1 MRSFRIIVAV
11 CAALA
16 MSGGICVARDGID
29 EAVFA
34 SPEREYGPMT
44 WWHWINGHVT
54 RDGITKDLTA
64 MHDVGIRGVQMFNT
78 HMYLPQGPV
87 EFASEEWFDLVGHAI
102 KTCAGLGM
110 KFTCTTSAG
119 WSGSGGPWIDKDR
132 AMKVLVYSETPVKGG
147 AKKTLSLSRPK
158 IKDGVLVDELVLAI
172 PASSPTG
179 QIGMLATKTMVEN
192 KLVQIPLAMA
202 EEPESCLNPEDVLD
216 VTSLCKDGTFRGA
229 LPDGDWILLRFAY
242 TLTGKK
248 AHPAAYGGEG
258 YEVDKLDADA
268 VEFQWESLMG
278 KLCARNKAYLGTVF
292 EGVLVDSYESSWQ
305 NWTRGMFDAFQKKY
319 SYDLRPWMPLFTGRY
334 VGSAAKSEAVLHDF
348 RLLCDELI
356 TEGFYGTLQRK
367 AAENG
372 MILYAEPQGGPV
384 PARAMERVDVP
395 MNEFWNP
402 DAYGRYSKMK
412 LTSSQAHLY
421 GRKIVAAEAFTSK
434 PENGKWQNTPA
445 TMKKPGD
452 LAFAAGINRYC
463 FHTYA
468 HQPLD
473 YIAPGFALGRYGIML
488 SRHTTWW
495 DFSPAW
501 MQYIT
506 RCQYLLQQG
515 MEVADVGFLFHDDI
529 RYQFASGTTK
539 MPDGYDH
546 IIIYPSQLQGAAVRD
561 GRIVLP
567 CGESV
572 AVLLVL
578 KSGIHTPETLS
589 QIDALTGQGAKV
601 FFVDDK
607 KPGTDKILK
616 DAQVRPDVDWG
627 MKADRTLFYRHHHG
641 SDYDLYFITNQ
652 SDDALELA
660 PSFRAG
666 NGRQAERWDAIE
678 GSIHPAK
685 VLSVSGSYVKVAL
698 SLAPHGSAFIV
709 FRKPLSRTWKDEQP
723 SEARL
728 VSSTKV
734 GGEWTVEFLSKSQMP
749 ESIRMKVLTSL
760 SDNADERVKYYSG
773 TARYTTT
780 VNLGKEDLQDKEIYL
795 TLGTVKDIAKVYVN
809 GTYCGTVW
817 TAPFRACITSA
828 LKTGKNLVE
837 VEVANTWINR
847 VIGDEKL
854 PEDLEYDMGGSK
866 FTVGRLKT
874 FPGWFYSGAQP
885 KNRKRHTFYT
895 WKHYSAAD
903 PLVESGLLGPVCIE
917 QYKLQN

>member
-1 MRSFRIIVAV
+1 MRITRSIALLLGTVILSSAL
-11 CAALA
+11 CA
-16 MSGGICVARDGID
+16 ARDGID
-29 EAVFA
+29 PAVFKA
-34 SPEREYGPMT
+34 PEREYGPMT

-54 RDGITKDLTA
+54 KDGITKDLTA

-78 HMYLPQGPV
+78 HMYLDKGPV
-87 EFASEEWFDLVGHAI
+87 EFGSEEWFSLVDHAI
-102 KTCAGLGM
+102 RTCAALNM
-110 KFTCTTSAG
+110 KFTCTTAAG
-119 WSGSGGPWIDKDR
+119 WSGSGGPWIDKQR
-132 AMKVLVYSETPVKGG
+132 AMKVLVFSETPLKGG
-147 AKKTLSLSRPK
+147 AKKTLSLVQPK
-158 IKDGVLVDELVLAI
+158 IKEGVLVDELVLAI
-172 PASSPTG
+172 PASSPAG
-179 QIGMLATKTMVEN
+179 QIEMLATKILVEN
-192 KLVQIPLAMA
+192 KLVQYPLAKA
-202 EEPESCLNPEDVLD
+202 EEPERCLNPRDVID
-216 VTSLCKDGTFRGA
+216 VTSWCKDGTFRGE
-229 LPDGDWILLRFAY
+229 LPAGDWILLRFAY

-248 AHPAAYGGEG
+248 VHPAAYGGEG

-268 VEFQWESLMG
+268 VAFQWESLMG
-278 KLCARNKAYLGTVF
+278 KICKRNEAYLGTTF

-305 NWTRGMFDAFQKKY
+305 NWTRGMFDRFQQKY

-334 VGSAAKSEAVLHDF
+334 VESAAKSEAVLHDF

-367 AAENG
+367 AAENKL
-372 MILYAEPQGGPV
+372 MLYAEPQGGPV
-384 PARAMERVDVP
+384 PACAMEKVDIP

-515 MEVADVGFLFHDDI
+515 IEVADVGFLFHDDI

-546 IIIYPSQLQGAAVRD
+546 IILYPSQLSGASVRD

-567 CGESV
+567 CGETI

-578 KSGIHTPETLS
+578 KSGIHTPGTLA
-589 QIDALTGQGAKV
+589 QIDELSKQGAKV
-601 FFVDDK
+601 YFVDDK

-616 DAQVRPDVDWG
+616 EAQVQPDVDWG
-627 MKADRTLFYRHHHG
+627 VKAGKTLFYRHLQG
-641 SDYDLYFITNQ
+641 PDYDLYYLTNQ
-652 SDDALELA
+652 SDDALELT
-660 PSFRAG
+660 PSFREG
-666 NGRQAERWDAIE
+666 NGRQAECWDAVE
-678 GSIHPAK
+678 GSVRPAK
-685 VLSVSGSYVKVAL
+685 VLSASGSYIKVAL
-698 SLAPHGSAFIV
+698 SLAPHGSAFVV
-709 FRKPLSRTWKDEQP
+709 FRTPLSQTWEKEQP
-723 SEARL
+723 SEDRL
-728 VSSTKV
+728 STRTAV
-734 GGEWTVEFLSKSQMP
+734 TGEWNVEFLSKSQMP
-749 ESIRMKVLTSL
+749 EGIKMKQLTSL
-760 SDNADERVKYYSG
+760 SDNMDERVKYYSG
-773 TARYTTT
+773 TARYSTIIH
-780 VNLGKEDLQDKEIYL
+780 LSKEELKDKELFIN
-795 TLGTVKDIAKVYVN
+795 LGTVKDIAKVFVN
-809 GTYCGTVW
+809 GTSCGTVW
-817 TAPFRACITSA
+817 TAPFHARITAA
-828 LKTGKNLVE
+828 LKAGKNLIE

-847 VIGDEKL
+847 VIGDEKV
-854 PEDLEYDMGGSK
+854 PEDLDYDMGGSK

-874 FPGWFYSGAQP
+874 FPAWFYSGSQP
-885 KNRKRHTFYT
+885 KNRKRQTFCT
-895 WKHYSAAD
+895 WKHYSAED
-903 PLVESGLLGPVCIE
+903 PLVPSGLIGPVTIDT
-917 QYKLQN
+917 YKTK

>member
-1 MRSFRIIVAV
+1 MKILRSIILSMGTVILSSAL
-11 CAALA
+11 CAAQET
-16 MSGGICVARDGID
+16 VDP
-29 EAVFA
+29 AVFKA
-34 SPEREYGPMT
+34 PPREYGPMT

-54 RDGITKDLTA
+54 QEGITKDLTA
-64 MHDVGIRGVQMFNT
+64 MHEAGIRGVQMFNT
-78 HMYLPQGPV
+78 HMYLEKGPV
-87 EFASEEWFDLVGHAI
+87 AFASEQWFSLVDHAI
-102 KTCAGLGM
+102 RTCASLGM
-110 KFTCTTSAG
+110 KFTCTTAAG

-132 AMKVLVYSETPVKGG
+132 AMKVLVYSETPVMGG
-147 AKKTLSLSRPK
+147 AKRTISLAKPK
-158 IKDGVLVDELVLAI
+158 IKDGFLADELVLAI
-172 PASSPTG
+172 PAASPSG
-179 QIGMLATKTMVEN
+179 QIAMLATKTMVEN
-192 KLVQIPLAMA
+192 KMVQYPLAQA
-202 EEPESCLNPEDVLD
+202 EEPATCLQSSEVLD
-216 VTSLCKDGTFRGA
+216 VTPYCKEGTFKGE
-229 LPDGDWILLRFAY
+229 LPEGEWLLLRFAY

-268 VEFQWESLMG
+268 VAYQWESLMG
-278 KLCARNKAYLGTVF
+278 KICARNKAYLGTTF

-305 NWTRGMFDAFQKKY
+305 NWTGGMFDKFQKKY

-334 VGSAAKSEAVLHDF
+334 VDSAARSEAVLHDF

-356 TEGFYGTLQRK
+356 SEGFYGTLQRK

-372 MILYAEPQGGPV
+372 LLLYAEPQGGPV
-384 PARAMERVDVP
+384 PACAMEKVDVP

-434 PENGKWQNTPA
+434 PEKGKWKNTPA

-515 MEVADVGFLFHDDI
+515 TEVADVGFLFHDDI

-546 IIIYPSQLQGAAVRD
+546 IILYPSQLQGAAVRD
-561 GRIVLP
+561 GRILLP

-578 KSGIHTPETLS
+578 KSGIHTPETHAQLEALS
-589 QIDALTGQGAKV
+589 KQGGKV

-607 KPGTDKILK
+607 KPETGRLLK
-616 DAQVRPDVDWG
+616 AASVEPDVDWG
-627 MKADRTLFYRHHHG
+627 MKAEKTLFYRHLTG
-641 SDYDLYFITNQ
+641 ADYDLYFISNQ
-652 SDDALELA
+652 SDRNLDLE

-666 NGRQAERWDAIE
+666 NGRQAEFWDALD
-678 GSIHPAK
+678 GRVRPAK
-685 VLSVSGSYVKVAL
+685 VRSTSGSYVKVAL
-698 SLAPHGSAFIV
+698 SLAPYGSAFIV
-709 FRKPLSRTWKDEQP
+709 FRKPLSQAWQNEQP
-723 SEARL
+723 SGTSL
-728 VSSTKV
+728 VSSTEV
-734 GGEWTVEFLSKSQMP
+734 GGEWKVEFLSQSQMP
-749 ESIRMKVLTSL
+749 ESIRMMEL
-760 SDNADERVKYYSG
+760 SSWSQNADERVKYYSG

-780 VNLGKEDLQDKEIYL
+780 LTLGKEALQDKELYL
-795 TLGTVKDIAKVYVN
+795 NLGTVKDLAKVYVN

-817 TAPFRACITSA
+817 TAPFRACITQA
-828 LKTGKNLVE
+828 LKAGKNVVE
-837 VEVANTWINR
+837 VEVVNTWVNR
-847 VIGDEKL
+847 VIGDERL
-854 PEDLEYDMGGSK
+854 PEDLDYDTGGSK

-874 FPGWFYSGAQP
+874 FPGWFYSGSQP
-885 KNRKRHTFYT
+885 KNRRRHTFST
-895 WKHYSAAD
+895 WKHYTAED
-903 PLVESGLLGPVCIE
+903 PLLPAGLLGPVTIDS
-917 QYKLQN
+917 YKTL